1 MAELVKK
8 ILVSLV
14 SPGVVAST
22 LGGDVGVDL
31 EEHLEVC
38 KIVYVKYLYSKL
50 GSDHVFIFM

>member
-1 MAELVKK
+1 MKK
-8 ILVSLV
+8 FLVSLV

-31 EEHLEVC
+31 EEHLDVC

-50 GSDHVFIFM
+50 GSGHVFVFM